1 MNSNGND
8 VVRFVTFDVDGVV
21 LDSLHAIV
29 DSVNESLLEFGGQP
43 IKHDWYRKNNLGTHA
58 DFLRSRGIKEQDFQ
72 EFDRLFDKFLRR
84 ACLYGEMP
92 GARDTLQL
100 ARTIG
105 PVHLISACGAEVTT
119 AKICHHNGLAELVD
133 GVHGDEAKSKVFR
146 NLMTEFEL
154 SSSEIVFVTDMP
166 RDIHEA
172 ERAGL
177 WKIIVLLS
185 DFSTAEQFSGWD
197 YPICENHEEVREALV
212 RFAAK

>member
-1 MNSNGND
+1 MSSNSNG
-8 VVRFVTFDVDGVV
+8 VVKLITFDVDGVV

-29 DSVNESLLEFGGQP
+29 DSVNESLLEFGGRP
-43 IKHDWYRKNNLGTHA
+43 IQHDWYRKNNLGTHA

-105 PVHLISACGAEVTT
+105 PVHLISACGAEITA
-119 AKICHHNGLAELVD
+119 AKIRHHDGLAELVD
-133 GVHGDEAKSKVFR
+133 GVHGDEAKSQVFR
-146 NLMTEFEL
+146 DLMAEFEL

-166 RDIHEA
+166 RDVVEA
-172 ERAGL
+172 EAAGL
-177 WKIIVLLS
+177 RKIIVILS
-185 DFSTAEQFSGWD
+185 DFSTAEQFSSWN
-197 YPICENHEEVREALV
+197 YPVCENHQQVREALV
-212 RFAAK
+212 RFATK